1 MSGTLFFERRAAR
14 RFVVPLRVEVWS
26 HGQDRADVPRLEI
39 RDFSRR
45 GFYFFSKLKPDLAS
59 NFNFA
64 VLFRKTPSEREVD
77 LVRGTAQIVRCEDL
91 GSTRSD
97 HFGIAAKIEET
108 TYEVGDEL
116 AQLGERPA

>member
-1 MSGTLFFERRAAR
+1 
-14 RFVVPLRVEVWS
+14 
-26 HGQDRADVPRLEI
+26 VPRLEI

-45 GFYFFSKLKPDLAS
+45 GFYFYSELKRDLAS
-59 NFNFA
+59 NVDFA
-64 VLFRKTPSEREVD
+64 VLFRKIPSEREID

-116 AQLGERPA
+116 AQLDERPA